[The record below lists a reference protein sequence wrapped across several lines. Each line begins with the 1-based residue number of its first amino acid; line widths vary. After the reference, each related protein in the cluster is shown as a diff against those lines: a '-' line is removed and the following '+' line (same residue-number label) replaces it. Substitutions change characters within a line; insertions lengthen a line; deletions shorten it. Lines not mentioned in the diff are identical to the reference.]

1 MTLQVEPK
9 QFIDNQMSSNHP
21 RVQYMSWHQ
30 HTHKDPNPNR
40 AKPTPLHPPTH
51 KYENL
56 LAQESTTKQVAVK
69 PIRMGGDVL

>member
-1 MTLQVEPK
+1 MLHLVHK

-56 LAQESTTKQVAVK
+56 LAQESTSNKVAVK
-69 PIRMGGDVL
+69 GIKMGGDAL

>member
-1 MTLQVEPK
+1 
-9 QFIDNQMSSNHP
+9 MSNKP

-30 HTHKDPNPNR
+30 HSHRDPDINK

-51 KYENL
+51 SKENL

-69 PIRMGGDVL
+69 PIIMGGDVL